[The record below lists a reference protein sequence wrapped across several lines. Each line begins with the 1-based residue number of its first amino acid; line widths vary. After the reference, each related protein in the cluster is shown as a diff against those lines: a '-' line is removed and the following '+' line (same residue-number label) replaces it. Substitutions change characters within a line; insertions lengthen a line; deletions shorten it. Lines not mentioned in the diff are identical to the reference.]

1 VASSRGKK
9 EPHAEVPV
17 ERGGQEP
24 QPHRSKISAKQVK
37 RPPLCTLQIR
47 AILKRPG
54 ETSPW
59 TPGRSEVKSGMTD
72 RIALRPEE
80 GWHVLH
86 LFYRV
91 EQSEWQLLSPE
102 EQLAAKTNLSALV
115 QETRASPSTQLLT
128 FGMVSPKADLGFM
141 LLTDDLHYA
150 HNVEKRVTLSL
161 GPGSL
166 NPVYSFYSLTE
177 RSEYTTTE
185 EDYIVSL
192 KSEKNLKEGSPE
204 FEHALNEFRSRTKKY
219 LQDRLYPN
227 MPDWPIFCFYPMM
240 KRRTAGQ
247 NWYALPFE
255 ARKEL
260 MKGHA
265 RVGRQ
270 YAGRVRQLI
279 TGATGLDDAEWGVTL
294 FAHDT
299 FQIKSIVY
307 EMRFDAVSAEYADF
321 GEFYIGIQLPLDQIF
336 RRLQL

>member
-1 VASSRGKK
+1 M
-9 EPHAEVPV
+9 
-17 ERGGQEP
+17 
-24 QPHRSKISAKQVK
+24 I
-37 RPPLCTLQIR
+37 C
-47 AILKRPG
+47 ILTSG
-54 ETSPW
+54 TSPYRGQNAKARFERRRSAW
-59 TPGRSEVKSGMTD
+59 KAPGSGVKSGMTD
-72 RIALRPEE
+72 RTALRPEE

-91 EQSEWQLLSPE
+91 EQSQWQLLTPE
-102 EQLAAKTNLSALV
+102 EQLVAKRHLFGLV
-115 QETRASPSTQLLT
+115 QETRATPSTQLLS

-141 LLTDDLHYA
+141 LLTDDLHRA
-150 HNVEKRVTLSL
+150 HSLEKKLTLSL
-161 GPGSL
+161 GPDSL

-177 RSEYTTTE
+177 RSEYTTLE
-185 EDYIVSL
+185 EEYIASL
-192 KSEKNLKEGSPE
+192 KAEKNLSEGSPE
-204 FEHALNEFRSRTKKY
+204 LEQMLNEFRNRMKKY

-227 MPDWPIFCFYPMM
+227 MPDWPIFCFYSMT
-240 KRRTAGQ
+240 KRRREGQ
-247 NWYALPFE
+247 NWYALPFK

-260 MKGHA
+260 MAGHA

-307 EMRFDAVSAEYADF
+307 EMRFDKVSAEYAEF